1 MEPSKDV
8 ISTLNTLIETS
19 KNGEEGFRLS
29 AEHAQD
35 MELKSLLQRYA
46 DDCARA
52 VRELQQAVTES
63 GGKPETSGTV
73 AGAVHRGWV
82 NIRTAVTS
90 KDDDVILEECER
102 GEDHAKEIY
111 QKALKE
117 NLPANVRA
125 LVQRQYDG
133 AVQHHNRIRDLR
145 NQHEHVT
152 H

>member
-29 AEHAQD
+29 AQHAQD
-35 MELKSLLQRYA
+35 LELKTLLERYA

-63 GGKPETSGTV
+63 GGKPEDRGTV
-73 AGAVHRGWV
+73 AGAMHRGWV

-145 NQHEHVT
+145 NQHEKVT